1 MRFFTLTTHFFFLPE
16 GGEGMGRFSLGFFFT
31 HTHTRLEEREKKK
44 KERHRE
50 KERERKRPQNEQ
62 GGKVEKEEN
71 TRRKKSEQ
79 DYTSKT
85 GGRTGKFDEN
95 FPKNCNFFFFEKIS
109 RG

>member
-1 MRFFTLTTHFFFLPE
+1 MRFFTLTTHFAFCLKGVRGWDDFHLE
-16 GGEGMGRFSLGFFFT
+16 FFFDT
-31 HTHTRLEEREKKK
+31 HAHTTRRKRKEE
-44 KERHRE
+44 ERHRE
-50 KERERKRPQNEQ
+50 RERERKRPQNEQ
-62 GGKVEKEEN
+62 GGKMEKEEN